1 MNTIHLNIGL
11 SIGTKQDALQMP
23 QIAVALEQAL
33 AGMEIRES
41 YIRQSSTERT
51 ACIIIRGEALNE
63 RELNANIMHLCDLLS
78 QEAIAG
84 KWFASNPLDCDM
96 QFLIGPKAEAWGGAF
111 NPDYWLDP
119 VPDNAPVAA
128 DDALWTLRH
137 AVMQRTGWTIAAH
150 EARLTGWF
158 ERDSDGTGGDLW
170 YSRENPETGIKD
182 GHLHLI
188 DYDGVFALPRPVL
201 IALRLAG
208 VSVDSTFE

>member
-23 QIAVALEQAL
+23 QIAVALEAAL
-33 AGMEIRES
+33 PGMKIRES
-41 YIRQSSTERT
+41 HIRQSATERT
-51 ACIIIRGEALNE
+51 ACIVLTVADAADLHGP
-63 RELNANIMHLCDLLS
+63 IMDLCYLLE
-78 QEAIAG
+78 QDAIAG
-84 KWFASNPLDCDM
+84 RVFGNHPYD
-96 QFLIGPKAEAWGGAF
+96 FLIGPKAAEWGGTF

-137 AVMQRTGWTIAAH
+137 AVMQRTGWTIAAYA
-150 EARLTGWF
+150 ARLSGWF
-158 ERDSDGTGGDLW
+158 ERDSDGTGGGLW
-170 YSRENPETGIKD
+170 YSRENPETGDED

-188 DYDGVFALPRPVL
+188 DYSGTHALPRPVL